1 MKTCPICGHTGE
13 TDVCPKDGARLLTAE
28 ELHAANATQVGEPLM
43 ALAENAT
50 RAQPMPAALMPAP
63 VSEPED
69 NATRAQAVPA
79 ALRPPPPPPGH
90 PAASHPDASQPV
102 PVSLDAAGDADPST
116 AQPVKTGVTGV
127 VSTQAQQAVQT
138 SGRRHPTAA
147 QQAVS
152 HKKMRGKNFG
162 KWAEPKVRKKK
173 KDPMIGRTIAGRY
186 EVIGLLGKG
195 GMGAVYKAR
204 QPAVQRMIALKVLL
218 QEFAEN
224 ETVIRRFHQE
234 ALAASRLE
242 HPNTI
247 RVYDFGQTDDGILFI
262 AMEYLRGQSLA
273 QAQARGSVMSPK
285 RVVYIMHQV
294 CKSLA
299 EAHKAGIIHR
309 DLKPDNIFL
318 VDIEGERDFAKVLD
332 FGVAK
337 LKEFEGNEGT
347 LTQAGM
353 IFGTPK
359 YMSPEQARSGD
370 LDARSDVYALGVM
383 LYEMITGRAPFV
395 GENPLAILI
404 AHVNEAPPAFFD
416 VNPNVD
422 VPPALEAVVF
432 KALAKNRE
440 HRHANVEELL
450 RELEAV
456 DKLLDGAS
464 YESVAAALP
473 GILPGADGSP
483 SMVGPAILP
492 QGSDETQGGVVQP
505 SGNTV
510 RLDGDGNPMAV
521 AFDAAPVVL
530 DAPDERESNKS
541 ALWVLLLALPI
552 LGLGIWF
559 FTQGTG
565 DPVVVPI
572 DAPQTIA
579 SAEPTALPSDSD
591 VAPGTQPAAVASE
604 ASASGGSDAPASTAV
619 ASAPSA
625 AKVVTFK
632 IRTSPKNVQIKDL
645 ETNEVVGTT
654 PALVD
659 VSRTTTFVLTK
670 TNYYAMRIE
679 LDPAKGLPDKPF
691 RLKPKPV
698 AEPIKPVAPVT
709 RAVTVRKQPVT
720 PVRVKPATVKT
731 AAPDDIDLQ

>member
-1 MKTCPICGHTGE
+1 MKTCPICGHEGDA
-13 TDVCPKDGARLLTAE
+13 DVCPNDGARLLTAD
-28 ELHAANATQVGEPLM
+28 ELTAAGATVAHAAPE
-43 ALAENAT
+43 ALS
-50 RAQPMPAALMPAP
+50 AASP
-63 VSEPED
+63 D

-79 ALRPPPPPPGH
+79 ALQPPPPPPGH
-90 PAASHPDASQPV
+90 PAANKDDPSLPIPVDLAAEPSAPQPV
-102 PVSLDAAGDADPST
+102 EVGPDG
-116 AQPVKTGVTGV
+116 TGV
-127 VSTQAQQAVQT
+127 VSTQTQNAAQ
-138 SGRRHPTAA
+138 GPERRHPTAA

-152 HKKMRGKNFG
+152 HKKLRGKNYG

-173 KDPMIGRTIAGRY
+173 KDSMIGRTIAGRY

-273 QAQARGSVMSPK
+273 QAQARGTGMSAK

-359 YMSPEQARSGD
+359 YMSPEQARSGA
-370 LDARSDVYALGVM
+370 LDARSDVYALGVI

-404 AHVNEAPPAFFD
+404 AHVNEPPPAFLD
-416 VNPNVD
+416 VNENVD

-440 HRHANVEELL
+440 HRHANVDELL

-464 YESVAAALP
+464 YESVASALP
-473 GILPGADGSP
+473 GMLPGADGSP

-492 QGSDETQGGVVQP
+492 QGSDETQGGVGQH
-505 SGNTV
+505 SGDTV
-510 RLDGDGNPMAV
+510 RLDGEGNPMAV
-521 AFDAAPVVL
+521 AFDSAAVEL
-530 DAPDERESNKS
+530 EAPDQRESGKG
-541 ALWVLLLALPI
+541 ALWAILLALPI

-559 FTQGTG
+559 FTQEPTQTAA
-565 DPVVVPI
+565 
-572 DAPQTIA
+572 DAGAGVGSVA
-579 SAEPTALPSDSD
+579 SATPVALPSDA
-591 VAPGTQPAAVASE
+591 APDTQPAAVASE
-604 ASASGGSDAPASTAV
+604 ASPSAPPSDAV

-625 AKVVTFK
+625 AKTVTFK

-645 ETNEVVGTT
+645 KTNEVVGTT

-659 VSRTTTFVLTK
+659 VSKTTTFVLTK

-679 LDPAKGLPDKPF
+679 LDPSKELSDKPF
-691 RLKPKPV
+691 RLKPRPV
-698 AEPIKPVAPVT
+698 AEPPKPVAPET
-709 RAVTVRKQPVT
+709 RAVVVRKKPP
-720 PVRVKPATVKT
+720 PVRVKAVATKAPAV
-731 AAPDDIDLQ
+731 DIDLQ

>member
-1 MKTCPICGHTGE
+1 MSP
-13 TDVCPKDGARLLTAE
+13 ALTAE
-28 ELHAANATQVGEPLM
+28 AN
-43 ALAENAT
+43 
-50 RAQPMPAALMPAP
+50 
-63 VSEPED
+63 
-69 NATRAQAVPA
+69 
-79 ALRPPPPPPGH
+79 
-90 PAASHPDASQPV
+90 
-102 PVSLDAAGDADPST
+102 PSG
-116 AQPVKTGVTGV
+116 AQPVKVASKGV
-127 VSTQAQQAVQT
+127 VSTQAQSVVSTQAQSAIST
-138 SGRRHPTAA
+138 QAQGAAQAPGRRHPTAA
-147 QQAVS
+147 QQAIS
-152 HKKMRGKNFG
+152 HEKMRGKDYG
-162 KWAEPKVRKKK
+162 KWAEPKARKKK

-186 EVIGLLGKG
+186 EVVGLLGKG
-195 GMGAVYKAR
+195 GMGAVYKAH

-247 RVYDFGQTDDGILFI
+247 RVYDFGQTEDGILFI

-273 QAQARGSVMSPK
+273 QAQARGPVMSSK
-285 RVVYIMHQV
+285 RVIYIMRQV

-395 GENPLAILI
+395 GENPLSILI
-404 AHVNEAPPAFFD
+404 AHVNEAPPAFLD

-422 VPPALEAVVF
+422 VPPAFEAVVF
-432 KALAKNRE
+432 KALAKNRDQ
-440 HRHANVEELL
+440 RHANVEELL
-450 RELEAV
+450 GELDAV

-473 GILPGADGSP
+473 GFLPGAHGNP

-492 QGSDETQGGVVQP
+492 QGSDETQGGVGQH
-505 SGNTV
+505 SGDTV
-510 RLDGDGNPMAV
+510 RLDGEGNPLAV
-521 AFDAAPVVL
+521 AFGAAPFVL
-530 DAPDERESNKS
+530 DAPDERERSKG
-541 ALWVLLLALPI
+541 ALWTSLFALPI
-552 LGLGIWF
+552 LGVGIWF
-559 FTQGTG
+559 FTQNATQSAS
-565 DPVVVPI
+565 
-572 DAPQTIA
+572 DAGAVASNIA
-579 SAEPTALPSDSD
+579 SATPVALPSDT
-591 VAPGTQPAAVASE
+591 APGTQPAAVTSE
-604 ASASGGSDAPASTAV
+604 ASASAPPSDAV

-625 AKVVTFK
+625 ANAVTFK
-632 IRTSPKNVQIKDL
+632 IITRPKNVQIKDL
-645 ETNEVVGTT
+645 ETNKVVGTT

-659 VSRTTTFVLTK
+659 VSRKSTFILTK

-679 LDPAKGLPDKPF
+679 LDPGKKLSDKPF

-698 AEPIKPVAPVT
+698 SEPLKPVAPVT
-709 RAVTVRKQPVT
+709 RAVVVRKTPPP
-720 PVRVKPATVKT
+720 PVRVKVAAPKT
-731 AAPDDIDLQ
+731 AADDIDLQ

>member
-1 MKTCPICGHTGE
+1 MKTCPICGHDGE
-13 TDVCPKDGARLLTAE
+13 TDACPNDGARLLTAD
-28 ELHAANATQVGEPLM
+28 ELHAANATHVGEPLM
-43 ALAENAT
+43 AIGENAT
-50 RAQPMPAALMPAP
+50 RAQAVPDALLPPVPVPVP
-63 VSEPED
+63 VSAH
-69 NATRAQAVPA
+69 NATRAQEVPA

-90 PAASHPDASQPV
+90 PAASRPDPSQPV
-102 PVSLDAAGDADPST
+102 PMSPALSAAADPSAPQPVAVGAAGDI
-116 AQPVKTGVTGV
+116 
-127 VSTQAQQAVQT
+127 VSTQTQNAAQT
-138 SGRRHPTAA
+138 PGRRHPTAA
-147 QQAVS
+147 QQAIS
-152 HKKMRGKNFG
+152 HKKMRGKDYG
-162 KWAEPKVRKKK
+162 KWAEPKARKKK

-186 EVIGLLGKG
+186 EVVGLLGKG
-195 GMGAVYKAR
+195 GMGAVYKAH

-247 RVYDFGQTDDGILFI
+247 RVYDFGQTEDGILFI

-273 QAQARGSVMSPK
+273 QAQARGPGMSAK
-285 RVVYIMHQV
+285 RVIYIMRQV

-395 GENPLAILI
+395 GENPLSILI

-422 VPPALEAVVF
+422 VPPAFEAVVF

-450 RELEAV
+450 IELDAV

-473 GILPGADGSP
+473 GILPGAHGNP
-483 SMVGPAILP
+483 SIVGPAILP
-492 QGSDETQGGVVQP
+492 MGSDETQGGIGQH
-505 SGNTV
+505 SGDTV
-510 RLDGDGNPMAV
+510 RLDGEGNPMAV
-521 AFDAAPVVL
+521 AFDAAPIVL
-530 DAPDERESNKS
+530 DAPDDERESSKA

-559 FTQGTG
+559 FTQNSTE
-565 DPVVVPI
+565 PTS
-572 DAPQTIA
+572 DAGAVRSVA
-579 SAEPTALPSDSD
+579 SATPVALPSDT
-591 VAPGTQPAAVASE
+591 APGTQPAAVTSE
-604 ASASGGSDAPASTAV
+604 ASVSAPPSDAV

-625 AKVVTFK
+625 AKTVTFK
-632 IRTSPKNVQIKDL
+632 IITRPKNVQIKDL

-659 VSRTTTFVLTK
+659 VSRKSTFILTK

-679 LDPAKGLPDKPF
+679 LDPAKKLSDKPF

-698 AEPIKPVAPVT
+698 SEPLKPVAPVT
-709 RAVTVRKQPVT
+709 RAVLVRKTTPP
-720 PVRVKPATVKT
+720 PVRVKVAAPKT
-731 AAPDDIDLQ
+731 AADDIDLQ